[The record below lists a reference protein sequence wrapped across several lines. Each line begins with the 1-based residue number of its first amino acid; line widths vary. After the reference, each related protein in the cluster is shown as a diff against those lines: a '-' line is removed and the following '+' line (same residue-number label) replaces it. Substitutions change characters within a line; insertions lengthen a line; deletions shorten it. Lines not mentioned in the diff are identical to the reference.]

1 MSSEGHGRGGYKVGE
16 VDDKVPSK
24 HSELDNANRM
34 ILDLWTH
41 TVADTSHLAVSS
53 PPRLTSPSTRP
64 SSVSTLSLRFVRANI
79 DSFLVNTEAHPDF
92 EYTAVARWFAHI
104 KSYEAEHSAL
114 PGDASASAGLF
125 GGASSSAP
133 AAKAAEPAEE
143 DDDEVDLFGS
153 DDEDDAE
160 TERIKAERVAEYQ
173 AKKAA
178 KLADKGPGPVAKSI
192 VTLQVKP
199 WDDETDMEA
208 LEKSV
213 RSIEKDGLGK
223 SSWIYGA
230 RSGR

>member
-1 MSSEGHGRGGYKVGE
+1 M
-16 VDDKVPSK
+16 
-24 HSELDNANRM
+24 LDR
-34 ILDLWTH
+34 
-41 TVADTSHLAVSS
+41 
-53 PPRLTSPSTRP
+53 
-64 SSVSTLSLRFVRANI
+64 SLICPFA
-79 DSFLVNTEAHPDF
+79 EAHPDF

-133 AAKAAEPAEE
+133 AAKAAEPAAEE
-143 DDDEVDLFGS
+143 DDDDVDLFGS
-153 DDEDDAE
+153 DDEEEDADA
-160 TERIKAERVAEYQ
+160 ERIKAERVAEYQ
-173 AKKAA
+173 KKKAEKSA
-178 KLADKGPGPVAKSI
+178 NKPGPVAKSV

-223 SSWIYGA
+223 LFAST
-230 RSGR
+230 RH

>member
-1 MSSEGHGRGGYKVGE
+1 MF
-16 VDDKVPSK
+16 
-24 HSELDNANRM
+24 
-34 ILDLWTH
+34 W
-41 TVADTSHLAVSS
+41 
-53 PPRLTSPSTRP
+53 PRLIFPP
-64 SSVSTLSLRFVRANI
+64 F
-79 DSFLVNTEAHPDF
+79 TEAHPDF

-133 AAKAAEPAEE
+133 ATKAAEPAAEE

-153 DDEDDAE
+153 DDEADDAE

-178 KLADKGPGPVAKSI
+178 KLAEKGPGPVAKSI

-223 SSWIYGA
+223 CYRSC
-230 RSGR
+230 RSGAGR

>member
-1 MSSEGHGRGGYKVGE
+1 MAFS
-16 VDDKVPSK
+16 
-24 HSELDNANRM
+24 
-34 ILDLWTH
+34 DLKQLEE
-41 TVADTSHLAVSS
+41 HLAS
-53 PPRLTSPSTRP
+53 
-64 SSVSTLSLRFVRANI
+64 RAYI
-79 DSFLVNTEAHPDF
+79 EGFEPTQADVAVYKAVKQAHPDF

-133 AAKAAEPAEE
+133 AAKAAEPAAEE

-153 DDEDDAE
+153 DDEADDAE

-178 KLADKGPGPVAKSI
+178 KLAEKGPGPVAKSI

-213 RSIEKDGLGK
+213 RSIEKDGLVWGASK
-223 SSWIYGA
+223 LVPVGYGVRMLQINLVIEDEKISLDELQEEIADFEDYVQSSDVA
-230 RSGR
+230 AMQKL

>member
-1 MSSEGHGRGGYKVGE
+1 M
-16 VDDKVPSK
+16 
-24 HSELDNANRM
+24 
-34 ILDLWTH
+34 
-41 TVADTSHLAVSS
+41 
-53 PPRLTSPSTRP
+53 
-64 SSVSTLSLRFVRANI
+64 
-79 DSFLVNTEAHPDF
+79 
-92 EYTAVARWFAHI
+92 
-104 KSYEAEHSAL
+104 

-133 AAKAAEPAEE
+133 AAKAAEPAAEE

-223 SSWIYGA
+223 LNRRIRACSRRSFFLFPSLGCFQA
-230 RSGR
+230 RPRRLRCPNVADQLGH